1 MRYSAIYVDSVGQ
14 WGVIDALS
22 DGFVLE
28 FFDTEKDAR
37 LSAKFEEYRWNQVR
51 ADALPV
57 AKVS

>member
-14 WGVIDALS
+14 WGVIDTLS

-28 FFDTEKDAR
+28 LFDTEQDAR

-51 ADALPV
+51 ADALPAAV
-57 AKVS
+57 AS